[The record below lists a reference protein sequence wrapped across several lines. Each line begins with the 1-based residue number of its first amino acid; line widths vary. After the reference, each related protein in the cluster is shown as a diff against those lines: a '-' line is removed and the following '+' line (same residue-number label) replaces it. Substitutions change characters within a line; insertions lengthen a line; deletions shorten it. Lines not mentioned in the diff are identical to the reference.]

1 MRVGGLGRRG
11 AHGPVEGGSALAI
24 FGWSKSK
31 QPTPPDPQH
40 PGGAPKA
47 EGASTGEKAP
57 TEASGASAAFSPE
70 KARSFFDRGRKL
82 EEAGQYEY
90 AMTMW
95 LTGMRSD
102 PGSIEGLEGFFRC
115 ADRFRAGGDAKA
127 SRETE
132 RLAGGSTPID
142 RFLTAVL
149 SWSMNP
155 KAPDLAVRAL
165 VAAGDLGLSEVGR
178 WIAPKAVVV
187 LRNEDRPRKDMAL
200 RLKEACFKVGAV
212 ELALE
217 AATVALRV
225 DPTDNKLAA
234 EVKNLSAEATM
245 SKGGYEQ
252 TGQSGGFRT
261 NVRDIDKQ
269 RKLEEGERVV
279 KSASVIERVLAE
291 AKAKY
296 QASPAD
302 KPSVLA
308 YVKALAE
315 RGRPED
321 EQAALEVLD
330 SAYQSTQEFRFRKAA
345 GDLRIRRARRELR
358 ALRESAAATP
368 ADAGLAQRVREAEAS
383 VLRSEIGEL
392 EAQIGAYPTDL
403 SIRFELGKRYV
414 EAGAHERAIEQLQ
427 LSKGDARLK
436 AQSLSMLGQAF
447 AAMDWQDEA
456 IDTFRQ
462 ALEGV
467 TDPGDSAGLDLR
479 YGLLGAL
486 GRRAETDRDLPSAEE
501 AYKLASAI
509 AIQQIGYR
517 DIRARRDALK
527 ALLASIRAG
536 EAGA

>member
-1 MRVGGLGRRG
+1 M
-11 AHGPVEGGSALAI
+11 AI

-31 QPTPPDPQH
+31 QPTPPDPQQ
-40 PGGAPKA
+40 PAGGSKGEAGAAGERGGA
-47 EGASTGEKAP
+47 EG
-57 TEASGASAAFSPE
+57 SGVSGGAFAPE

-90 AMTMW
+90 AMTLW

-102 PGSIEGLEGFFRC
+102 PGSMEGLEGFFRC
-115 ADRFRAGGDAKA
+115 ADRFRAGGEGKA

-149 SWSMNP
+149 SWSMSP
-155 KAPDLAVRAL
+155 KSPELAVRAL
-165 VAAGDLGLSEVGR
+165 VAAGDLGLTEVGR

-187 LRNEDRPRKDMAL
+187 LRNEDRPRKEMAL

-252 TGQSGGFRT
+252 TGQSGGFRA

-269 RKLEEGERVV
+269 RKLEESERLV
-279 KSASVIERVLAE
+279 KSASVIDRVLAD

-296 QASPAD
+296 EASPGD

-321 EQAALEVLD
+321 ERTALEVLD
-330 SAYQSTQEFRFRKAA
+330 AAYAGTQEFRFRKAA

-358 ALRESAAATP
+358 ALREGAAASP
-368 ADAGLAQRVREAEAS
+368 GDAALAERVREAEGA

-414 EAGAHERAIEQLQ
+414 EAGLHERAIEQLQ

-436 AQSLSMLGQAF
+436 SQSLSLLGQAF
-447 AAMDWQDEA
+447 AAMEWQDEA

-462 ALEGV
+462 ALEGL
-467 TDPGDSAGLDLR
+467 TDASDAAGLDLR
-479 YGLLGAL
+479 YGLLSAL
-486 GRRAETDRDLPSAEE
+486 GRRAEAERDLPSAEE